1 MPTPASHLGPPPA
14 KGHLSVAR
22 LSRYWYVACESK
34 ELGRRPL
41 ARTVLGIPLVL
52 FRGPGGKPAA
62 LLDRCPHRNAPLSL
76 GRMNGVGKLE
86 CAYHGWQFD
95 ADGCCAHVPG
105 LLGDAAHRDRRV
117 EAFATREQQGLVWVF
132 AEPDVEPAG
141 EPFSLE
147 LDAPGYATVV
157 RKVEARATLHATLE
171 NALDVP
177 HTAFLHRG
185 LFRGVERH
193 SIEAVV
199 RRTANSVEVEYR
211 GEPRPEGVVGR
222 ILSPSGGVVEHFDRF
237 FLPSVAQVEYRL
249 GSENHFVVT
258 ALATPVEDFHTV
270 LYAVARFKTRFPPR
284 IVRRVLE
291 PFALRIF
298 RQDAR
303 ILERQA
309 RNIQRFGGEQFI
321 STEIDLMG
329 AQIWRLLRKAAR
341 AEGAGEDP
349 ESPEPGRSG
358 AGDEDEGRAP
368 DGKERVVHF
377 EA

>member
-1 MPTPASHLGPPPA
+1 
-14 KGHLSVAR
+14 
-22 LSRYWYVACESK
+22 
-34 ELGRRPL
+34 
-41 ARTVLGIPLVL
+41 
-52 FRGPGGKPAA
+52 
-62 LLDRCPHRNAPLSL
+62 
-76 GRMNGVGKLE
+76 
-86 CAYHGWQFD
+86 
-95 ADGCCAHVPG
+95 
-105 LLGDAAHRDRRV
+105 
-117 EAFATREQQGLVWVF
+117 
-132 AEPDVEPAG
+132 
-141 EPFSLE
+141 
-147 LDAPGYATVV
+147 
-157 RKVEARATLHATLE
+157 
-171 NALDVP
+171 
-177 HTAFLHRG
+177 
-185 LFRGVERH
+185 
-193 SIEAVV
+193 
-199 RRTANSVEVEYR
+199 
-211 GEPRPEGVVGR
+211 
-222 ILSPSGGVVEHFDRF
+222 
-237 FLPSVAQVEYRL
+237 
-249 GSENHFVVT
+249 
-258 ALATPVEDFHTV
+258 